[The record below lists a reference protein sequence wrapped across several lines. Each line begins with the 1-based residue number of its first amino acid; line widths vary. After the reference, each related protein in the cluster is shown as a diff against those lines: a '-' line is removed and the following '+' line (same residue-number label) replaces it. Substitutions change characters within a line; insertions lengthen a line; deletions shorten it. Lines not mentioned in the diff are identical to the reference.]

1 MHSNITALNNNYFI
15 LFLSNNLRREH
26 YVTDLIGNQAC
37 ETQSTIRSVHF
48 RSYVF
53 FCSWHCQLYC
63 DQSLTAVTL
72 TFHDVKENNSPFA
85 STVSSLSCNLLGTY
99 VRLSAF
105 CLTLANKLFL
115 LLPRIGYPIPSSLHP
130 SISVTSRIN
139 SPCCHIYISQY
150 RQIGNSLS
158 TYCFKFVVRLV
169 SSAPYFS
176 LTHDAPLFCC

>member
-1 MHSNITALNNNYFI
+1 M
-15 LFLSNNLRREH
+15 
-26 YVTDLIGNQAC
+26 
-37 ETQSTIRSVHF
+37 
-48 RSYVF
+48 
-53 FCSWHCQLYC
+53 
-63 DQSLTAVTL
+63 TL

-139 SPCCHIYISQY
+139 LPCCHIYISQY

-169 SSAPYFS
+169 SSAPYFT
-176 LTHDAPLFCC
+176 LTHDAPLFCCWFCSTPSFQNSSNSHFLFERLSSRTADLILVSLQFNILQNK